1 MADIPTHRH
10 LPSASE
16 EIHDVCIVGAGV
28 VGCALALHLTLEG
41 RRVVVLERGADLLSG
56 ASRANSAILHTGFD
70 APEGTLEAE
79 LVARGHA
86 AYLGLA
92 ERYGLSVLRTG
103 ALVVAWSEEQL
114 ARLGDLEAQ
123 ARANGVGDVTRL
135 DAAEVARLEPHL
147 AAGQHGALH
156 VPREYVIDPWS
167 PFHLFADEAARL
179 GATFRFD
186 AEVTAGRFDGKA
198 WTLTHRA
205 GRTRAAQVVNCAGLF
220 GDRLEAACLGDS
232 HFAIR
237 PRKGQ
242 FVVFDKAASGLVGNV
257 ILPVPSATT
266 KGVVI
271 TRTAFGNVLVGP
283 TAEEQE
289 DRTRA
294 TTDAATLRAL
304 IETAGAIV
312 PGLGDMP
319 VTATYAGLRPASD
332 GKAYR
337 IRHLP
342 ERGWLTLGGI
352 RSTGMTASLGLAEYA
367 AGLLG
372 GSERLAEHVPTHRP
386 HRLTE
391 TAPRDWEESGY
402 GEIVCHCE
410 MVTRREIEAA
420 LDAPVPPRSFAG
432 LKRRTRACM
441 GRCQGFNCLARLA
454 EITDGRLAHPLPGT
468 AAAA

>member
-1 MADIPTHRH
+1 MTDPVPTMYS
-10 LPSASE
+10 PAPDGKTY
-16 EIHDVCIVGAGV
+16 DVCIVGAGV

-56 ASRANSAILHTGFD
+56 ASKANSAILHTGFD
-70 APEGTLEAE
+70 APEGSLEAD

-86 AYLGLA
+86 AYLRIA
-92 ERYGLSVLRTG
+92 DRYGLSVMKTG
-103 ALVVAWSEEQL
+103 ALVVAWSEAEA
-114 ARLGDLEAQ
+114 ARLGTLRAQ
-123 ARANGVGDVTRL
+123 AVANGVADAAML
-135 DAAEVARLEPHL
+135 DADTVARMEPNL
-147 AAGQHGALH
+147 APSQHGALH

-167 PFHLFADEAARL
+167 PFHLFADEASRL
-179 GATFRFD
+179 GATFLFD
-186 AEVTAGRFDGKA
+186 AEVTGGSFDGTA
-198 WTLTHRA
+198 WTLTHGA

-232 HFAIR
+232 HFTIR

-242 FVVFDKAASGLVGNV
+242 FVVFDKAASDLVGHV

-294 TTDAATLRAL
+294 TTDAATLRSL
-304 IETAGAIV
+304 IETADAIV
-312 PGLGDMP
+312 PGLGRIP

-332 GKAYR
+332 EKAYR

-342 ERGWLTLGGI
+342 DRNWLTLGGI
-352 RSTGMTASLGLAEYA
+352 RSTGMTASLGLAEHA

-372 GSERLAEHVPTHRP
+372 GSEMLAEHAPVHRP
-386 HRLTE
+386 HHLTE
-391 TAPRDWEESGY
+391 TAPRDWQDPGY

-420 LDAPVPPRSFAG
+420 LAAPVPPRSFAG

>member
-1 MADIPTHRH
+1 MPDNPSLPH
-10 LPSASE
+10 LPSAAE
-16 EIHDVCIVGAGV
+16 RTCDVCIVGAGV

-56 ASRANSAILHTGFD
+56 ASKANSAILHTGFD
-70 APEGTLEAE
+70 APGGTLEAD

-86 AYLGLA
+86 AYLRLA
-92 ERYGLSVLRTG
+92 DRYGLSVLKTG
-103 ALVVAWSEEQL
+103 ALVVAWSEAE
-114 ARLGDLEAQ
+114 AERLDALRAQ
-123 ARANGVGDVTRL
+123 AVANGVGDVAL
-135 DAAEVARLEPHL
+135 VDAAEVARMEPHL
-147 AAGQHGALH
+147 AASQRGALY

-167 PFHLFADEAARL
+167 PFHLFADEARRM
-179 GATFRFD
+179 GASFVFD
-186 AEVTAGRFDGKA
+186 AEVTGGSFDGTA
-198 WTLTHRA
+198 WTLTHGG

-232 HFAIR
+232 HFEVR

-242 FVVFDKAASGLVGNV
+242 FVVFDKAASALVGNV

-266 KGVVI
+266 KGVVV

-283 TAEEQE
+283 TAEEQD
-289 DRTRA
+289 DRVRA
-294 TTDAATLRAL
+294 TTDSRTLRAL
-304 IETAGAIV
+304 IERADAIV
-312 PGLGDMP
+312 PGLGEMP
-319 VTATYAGLRPASD
+319 ITATYAGLRPASD
-332 GKAYR
+332 QKAYR

-352 RSTGMTASLGLAEYA
+352 RSTGMTASLGLAEHA

-372 GSERLAEHVPTHRP
+372 GSETLAEHAPAHRP

-391 TAPRDWEESGY
+391 AAPRDWQEAGY
-402 GEIVCHCE
+402 GEVVCHCE
-410 MVTRREIEAA
+410 MVTLREIEAA
-420 LDAPVPPRSFAG
+420 LAAPVPPRSFAG

-441 GRCQGFNCLARLA
+441 GRCQGFNCMARLA
-454 EITDGRLAHPLPGT
+454 EITDGRLPHPLPGT